1 MGTAD
6 FNEQVKIFDIS
17 GLKIQPSA
25 SYEKMVTASS
35 GNFTL
40 KPPKLKIVFPVS
52 SQKEMFH
59 TTEKSITVKG
69 SLEAEAGL
77 FMLLVGG
84 METIVKADGSFE
96 QEVRLAYNENE
107 IIVKAI
113 DKDKKVDQHT
123 IYVNKPFDPLAPQTQ
138 GGRKGKDYALLIET
152 NEYEAMHHLVNPVND
167 LNTVAAEL
175 SEKYGFIIEKLINPT
190 LAQTYSA
197 IKKFGSKQYADDDQ
211 LFVFIAGHGEYD
223 PIFKE
228 GYLVAADTKKDD
240 DARVTYLS
248 HSNMRTMLNNI
259 PCQHIFL
266 TLDACF
272 GGTFDQDIS
281 SRGGSDQ
288 YGGIDKDEF
297 IRRKLKYKTRLYL
310 TSGGKE
316 YVPDGRPGQHS
327 PFARKLLEA
336 LRNSGGEDGILS
348 YSELLGFVEKVNP
361 EPRKG
366 EFGDNQPGSD
376 FLFIRK

>member
-1 MGTAD
+1 M
-6 FNEQVKIFDIS
+6 
-17 GLKIQPSA
+17 
-25 SYEKMVTASS
+25 
-35 GNFTL
+35 
-40 KPPKLKIVFPVS
+40 
-52 SQKEMFH
+52 
-59 TTEKSITVKG
+59 
-69 SLEAEAGL
+69 
-77 FMLLVGG
+77 
-84 METIVKADGSFE
+84 
-96 QEVRLAYNENE
+96 
-107 IIVKAI
+107 
-113 DKDKKVDQHT
+113 
-123 IYVNKPFDPLAPQTQ
+123 
-138 GGRKGKDYALLIET
+138 
-152 NEYEAMHHLVNPVND
+152 
-167 LNTVAAEL
+167 NT
-175 SEKYGFIIEKLINPT
+175 T

-197 IKKFGSKQYADDDQ
+197 IKRYGAWQYADGDQ

-223 PIFKE
+223 PVFKE

-272 GGTFDQDIS
+272 GGTFDQEAS
-281 SRGGSDQ
+281 SRGGNDQ
-288 YGGIDKDEF
+288 YTGIGKDEY
-297 IRRKLKYKTRLYL
+297 IKRKMKYKTRLYL

-327 PFARKLLEA
+327 PFARKLLEG
-336 LRNSGGEDGILS
+336 LRSSGGEDGILS
-348 YSELLGFVEKVNP
+348 YSELLGFVEKVTP